1 MAVAKSFAVRTQLHL
16 TTAEALTDGRNMLCP
31 CALLYVRGAY
41 GLDLTTDTPLII
53 LDGCGIEG
61 DFLSVNLACAV
72 AGEGIPTR
80 TTRVEVQAELHS
92 VDYLSLLDDSNH
104 GLRIWLRQGEL
115 VTLVPVSGTQPSSVN
130 LFARSKSASST
141 TTK

>member
-1 MAVAKSFAVRTQLHL
+1 
-16 TTAEALTDGRNMLCP
+16 
-31 CALLYVRGAY
+31 
-41 GLDLTTDTPLII
+41 
-53 LDGCGIEG
+53 
-61 DFLSVNLACAV
+61 
-72 AGEGIPTR
+72 
-80 TTRVEVQAELHS
+80 